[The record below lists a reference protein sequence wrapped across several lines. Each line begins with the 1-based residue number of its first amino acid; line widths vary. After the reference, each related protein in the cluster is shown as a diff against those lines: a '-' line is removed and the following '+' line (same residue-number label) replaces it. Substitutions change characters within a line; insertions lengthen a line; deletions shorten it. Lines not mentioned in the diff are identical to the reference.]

1 MKFMSL
7 WQLELVPWY
16 AFFLY
21 FGLSMFRVKRTRTP
35 EDAASRLPHLV
46 LMILAAVL
54 MFTTRLR
61 IGPLGARFIAENI
74 WVQGV
79 GILLTSLG
87 AAVAVWAR
95 YSLGQYW
102 SSKVVVKED
111 HRLIRSG
118 PYAYVRHPIYTGM
131 LLAGA
136 GTALFIGEWRGILAL
151 LLAATAQVRKARKE
165 EGLMTAE
172 FGDRYQEYRRH
183 TGFLAPRFR

>member
-1 MKFMSL
+1 
-7 WQLELVPWY
+7 
-16 AFFLY
+16 
-21 FGLSMFRVKRTRTP
+21 MFRVKRTRTP

-46 LMILAAVL
+46 LMMLAAVL

-61 IGPLGARFIAENI
+61 IGPLGARFIAQNI
-74 WVQGV
+74 WVQSAGV
-79 GILLTSLG
+79 LLTSLG
-87 AAVAVWAR
+87 AAVAIWAR